1 MSSAGGLSRRR
12 VQASVA
18 SESTSSS
25 QHDPSTSTLGL
36 ASPASSSDVNGFGHG
51 HAGTA
56 MEGGNKIAY
65 DPRDLGNDDSTAGGK
80 MPRLTIL
87 EEVLLL
93 GLKDKQVSILLS
105 FCPFFTPSYDCHQ
118 LPSHFS
124 LCYILLHLSSLCE
137 QRLTGCH
144 ANTPSRDIFLSGT
157 TISHMLFEDVSSSNS
172 HCVDES
178 PWFAILQ
185 GDVFLFPIA

>member
-25 QHDPSTSTLGL
+25 SQHDPSTSTQGL
-36 ASPASSSDVNGFGHG
+36 TSPGSSSDLNGFGHG

-65 DPRDLGNDDSTAGGK
+65 DPRDLGNDDGAEGGK

-93 GLKDKQVSILLS
+93 GLKDKQVSLHLYTCS
-105 FCPFFTPSYDCHQ
+105 SPSYDCHGVS
-118 LPSHFS
+118 LHSSHF
-124 LCYILLHLSSLCE
+124 CCANGVQHDY
-137 QRLTGCH
+137 H
-144 ANTPSRDIFLSGT
+144 ANTCGRDISPSGT
-157 TISHMLFEDVSSSNS
+157 TISHMLFADASLSSLPF
-172 HCVDES
+172 VDEL

-185 GDVFLFPIA
+185 GAASPFPTA